1 MRLYECSKEYIIP
14 YIQLLAMRQAL
25 ILYNSYE
32 SDNAH
37 EEAKSMHDS
46 LEKAGFQATTKHWS
60 DTLDFPKFIGELREE
75 KEGISVL
82 FSSIMAHGSA
92 GMLLLLGQIY
102 KCIQIDLYPD
112 LTK

>member
-1 MRLYECSKEYIIP
+1 
-14 YIQLLAMRQAL
+14 MRQAL

-32 SDNAH
+32 SNNAH

-60 DTLDFPKFIGELREE
+60 DTLDFTKFIGELR
-75 KEGISVL
+75 KEI
-82 FSSIMAHGSA
+82 IMAHGSA
-92 GMLLLLGQIY
+92 GMLLLLRQIY

-112 LTK
+112 